1 MVSDR
6 YFNMNIVQNTQQ
18 QLNTNNA
25 FLKPSVINFPTKKS
39 PIKNRK
45 NGWICN
51 LSQQYVFSQQHHEYL
66 QIIATENNSQFTIMC
81 KLLEA
86 DTCRVIYFDDQLT
99 ADQLLELRK
108 RQQLSQTELLHAKV
122 AFIFSAEVSTLYA

>member
-6 YFNMNIVQNTQQ
+6 YLNMNTITNTQQ
-18 QLNTNNA
+18 HLNTNNA
-25 FLKPSVINFPTKKS
+25 FLNPSVLNFPTKKLAK
-39 PIKNRK
+39 KNRK

-66 QIIATENNSQFTIMC
+66 QIKATENNSQFTIMC

-86 DTCRVIYFDDQLT
+86 DTCRVIYFDDHLT
-99 ADQLLELRK
+99 PEQLLELRK

-122 AFIFSAEVSTLYA
+122 AFIFSDEVSTLYA